1 MADDRKPYEIEREI
15 ELERAQLAASLDAL
29 TAKFSPD
36 AMVRTVSDQVQRHGG
51 EATTNL
57 LRTVKTNPTAA
68 VLAGVGIAWL
78 MASSG
83 KRERAAAYDRS
94 ARRDDWNGGPYV
106 SSDYAGGEPTLDRG
120 PEALRVAAPAAAAIP
135 APAPYAE
142 PAGTGG
148 AYAAA
153 DTPDYASAPA
163 ASRSTGVWAEAG
175 RRYGGGRS
183 GGHAAYSQ
191 GSGRH
196 TARGFADTYPADDF
210 TARVEAADR
219 AMRSRET
226 GTSGFYEDEEDG
238 RSLAER
244 AQGIW
249 DRATGAVQ
257 HGWENVMARA
267 ADLRDNLME
276 GTEGMDHEGQDRVAR
291 ARARAYAAQ
300 AKAEMMA
307 SRAKRE
313 AAGFFYEQPLVTGAL
328 ALAAGA
334 ALGAALP
341 RTRRE
346 DEAFG
351 SYRDQLF
358 EEAERVY
365 SEERARVE
373 AGAAAAL
380 REAKQVAV
388 DAKNQLTSGLDGEET
403 VHEAE
408 SKARGAVQRIS
419 DAAKDGASKAS

>member
-1 MADDRKPYEIEREI
+1 MSDDRKPYDIEREI
-15 ELERAQLAASLDAL
+15 EVERAQLAASLDAL
-29 TAKFSPD
+29 TEKFSPD

-57 LRTVKTNPTAA
+57 LRTVKSNPAAA

-83 KRERAAAYDRS
+83 KRERVVDHSRP
-94 ARRDDWNGGPYV
+94 ARRADFDGGPYV
-106 SSDYAGGEPTLDRG
+106 SSDYPGDTDARSLPSPSGDDLD
-120 PEALRVAAPAAAAIP
+120 
-135 APAPYAE
+135 YAE
-142 PAGTGG
+142 PESTTG

-153 DTPDYASAPA
+153 DTPDDACGPS
-163 ASRSTGVWAEAG
+163 SRARAGVWDDAA
-175 RRYGGGRS
+175 RRYR
-183 GGHAAYSQ
+183 GHADYTHTDS
-191 GSGRH
+191 RP
-196 TARGFADTYPADDF
+196 TARGFSSTYPADDF
-210 TARVEAADR
+210 TARVAAADR
-219 AMRSRET
+219 AMRAGET
-226 GTSGFYEDEEDG
+226 GTTGLYDDG
-238 RSLAER
+238 TDPTLAER

-276 GTEGMDHEGQDRVAR
+276 GTEGMDNEGQDRVAR

-307 SRAKRE
+307 RRARRE

-346 DEAFG
+346 DDAFG
-351 SYRDQLF
+351 AYRDQLF
-358 EEAERVY
+358 EDAERVY
-365 SEERARVE
+365 SEERARLE
-373 AGAAAAL
+373 AGASAAL
-380 REAKQVAV
+380 REAKQVAM
-388 DAKNQLTSGLDGEET
+388 DAKDQISGGIDGEET

-408 SKARGAVQRIS
+408 SKARSAVQRIS
-419 DAAKDGASKAS
+419 DAAKDGAAKAS